1 MTERTDAR
9 RDPQAERAAFPF
21 PARFPANLDIKAG
34 VIVHDAE
41 AYATR
46 RGQIKV
52 TFRIRTPRSPA
63 QPPKF
68 DREGR
73 PLPWDFFQ
81 VVAYGER
88 WLSYLPRLTRGR
100 KVLVLGW
107 TQSRDLPDGR
117 VAVETVA
124 EQIFISD
131 SGFLEPSVPEP
142 TEASFRPPQEE

>member
-1 MTERTDAR
+1 VTERA
-9 RDPQAERAAFPF
+9 PISF
-21 PARFPANLDIKAG
+21 PARFPANLDIKVG
-34 VIVHDAE
+34 VLVGDAE
-41 AYATR
+41 AFPTR
-46 RGQIKV
+46 SGGVKV
-52 TFRIRTPRSPA
+52 TFRIRVPRSPS

-88 WLSYLPRLTRGR
+88 WLSYLPRLVRGR
-100 KVLVLGW
+100 RVMVVGW

-124 EQIFISD
+124 EQIFVSD
-131 SGFLEPSVPEP
+131 SGLLEASVPSGP
-142 TEASFRPPQEE
+142 EAAFRPPQEE